1 LSLQRRLT
9 LFFVLIV
16 ILPLAAAGFVV
27 QRVVVSEIARRAVL
41 SLGPSLDA
49 SVVLYNDR
57 VGSVDERVRAAVENA
72 RVSKLVAEGKKQ
84 ALSSEL
90 DRIVGRVPGVDFLG
104 VLDSQGR
111 VVGFA
116 AEAGGFLG
124 DTSQPDA
131 GSISQSA
138 PGTQLLFHR
147 TQDIPVRIP
156 KEGLVGR
163 VFGGFWLDEGLL
175 VASTSQ
181 RIDLSIASGGQIVAS
196 TAEIDRPVP
205 TDVDFRDPFDVDIGG
220 GGTGQARELRNGVAL
235 IASTPKGPIDD
246 LANTIRSSMIG
257 LLAIAFIATAL
268 LAYVLARSIT
278 QPLYELS
285 EGARAIAEGRFDYRI
300 PTGSR
305 DEVGRLAA
313 VFNDMTGRLQTTV
326 SQLYTSRDRLQ
337 RAVRLVGE
345 TLRSTHDMKQMLG
358 SILKTAT
365 DAVQADAAVLW
376 MLTPS
381 RNELTPASATGV
393 DVEALG
399 RIDIGQGIAGHVA
412 ERAGTVHMTGEGQ
425 GPRPTK
431 GEPQYPVVVAVPI
444 FTNDRVKGVIAT
456 YRADESM
463 PFTREDRET
472 VMFLAEQGG
481 VAIENVLLHEEAQRL
496 SLTDGLTGVWN
507 RRYFQMQFRQVQ
519 ATATRFDRRFSIVML
534 DLDHFKKVND
544 THGHQRGDA
553 ILIEFAR
560 RVNSVLREVDTFA
573 RYGGEEFIGLLSE
586 TDLQGAVTTA
596 EKIHEG
602 IKAEPFGDVG
612 EEPIWLTVSVGVAVF
627 PEHGDSYASMVEAAD
642 RAMYRAKQEGR
653 DKVVVAEPFDPS
665 ARPQPD
671 LKIAK

>member
-41 SLGPSLDA
+41 SLGPALDA

-57 VGSVDERVRAAVENA
+57 VAGIDERVRAAVEDP
-72 RVSKLVAEGKKQ
+72 RVSKLVATDKKQ
-84 ALSSEL
+84 PLNSYL
-90 DRIVGRVPGVDFLG
+90 DRLVQGTPGVDFLV
-104 VLDSQGR
+104 VLDRKNNVLAAASEEARFVGDIPEPSTNEIVNSGAGTNALFYKTREIPLRIPKHGPMGR
-111 VVGFA
+111 VV
-116 AEAGGFLG
+116 
-124 DTSQPDA
+124 
-131 GSISQSA
+131 
-138 PGTQLLFHR
+138 
-147 TQDIPVRIP
+147 
-156 KEGLVGR
+156 
-163 VFGGFWLDEGLL
+163 GGFWLDEGLL
-175 VASTSQ
+175 VGSTSQ
-181 RIDLSIASGGQIVAS
+181 RIDLSIASGGKIVAS
-196 TAEIDRPVP
+196 TANLSSPSEVA
-205 TDVDFRDPFDVDIGG
+205 VDYKEDFPLDITGG
-220 GGTGQARELRNGVAL
+220 STGQARELTDGVAL
-235 IASTPKGPIDD
+235 VASTPDAPVQE
-246 LANTIRSSMIG
+246 LANTIRSSMLG
-257 LLAIAFIATAL
+257 LLALAFIATAL

-278 QPLYELS
+278 APLYELS

-300 PTGSR
+300 PAGSG
-305 DEVGRLAA
+305 DEVGRLAD
-313 VFNDMTGRLQTTV
+313 VFNDMTGRLQNTV
-326 SQLYTSRDRLQ
+326 SQLYSSRDRLQ

-381 RNELTPASATGV
+381 RNELAPASATGV
-393 DVEALG
+393 DIETLG
-399 RIDIGQGIAGHVA
+399 RVDVGEGIAGHVA
-412 ERAGTVHMTGEGQ
+412 ERAGTVQMARDGEG
-425 GPRPTK
+425 PRASR
-431 GEPQYPVVVAVPI
+431 GEPQFPVVVAVPI
-444 FTNDRVKGVIAT
+444 FTNDRVKAVIAT
-456 YRADESM
+456 YRTNPEM

-602 IKAEPFGDVG
+602 IKAEPFGEPG

-627 PEHGDSYASMVEAAD
+627 PEHGDSYASLVEAAD
-642 RAMYRAKQEGR
+642 RALYRAKQEGR
-653 DKVVVAEPFDPS
+653 DRVVIAEPFDG
-665 ARPQPD
+665 QPG